1 MAFDAIC
8 SAVLAEMI
16 MMLATKDSALEAWES
31 IKTMWIGDDHIR
43 KAIAQKVQT
52 EYEVLDFHNKEG
64 NENFAMRLTGM
75 VNQLAVLGGPEPDDK
90 VILKFLCIVHPK
102 FKQLVISIETLLN
115 VSTLSLEEVTG
126 RLRSVEED
134 GATPPPADGK
144 LYLTEQEWVEHS
156 KKKQTDG
163 SSSSGGGRG
172 RGGGSR
178 GRGRGRGG

>member
-75 VNQLAVLGGPEPDDK
+75 VNQLAVLGGSGARRQGRPQIPLHRASK
-90 VILKFLCIVHPK
+90 V
-102 FKQLVISIETLLN
+102 QAISN
-115 VSTLSLEEVTG
+115 F
-126 RLRSVEED
+126 
-134 GATPPPADGK
+134 
-144 LYLTEQEWVEHS
+144 Y
-156 KKKQTDG
+156 
-163 SSSSGGGRG
+163 
-172 RGGGSR
+172 
-178 GRGRGRGG
+178 